1 MIKIGFDLICLICS
15 SGFGLLIGVL
25 IVELFFKERI
35 MKQVTSDEIN
45 GLAILIG
52 FVGLS
57 IFEVL
62 GPDKL
67 IYVSVIFSFMSI
79 GMVTWAFIIKHIHVH
94 FEKEKIEKKG

>member
-25 IVELFFKERI
+25 IVELFYKKSI
-35 MKQVTSDEIN
+35 LQQKTADEIN
-45 GLAILIG
+45 GIAILIG
-52 FVGLS
+52 FVGVG

-67 IYVSVIFSFMSI
+67 EYVSILFISCTI
-79 GMVTWAFIIKHIHVH
+79 GMMTWEYIIRHIHAH
-94 FEKEKIEKKG
+94 FEKIEKKDK